1 MKYNVGILGGGPAG
15 YSAAFEAAER
25 GLSVVL
31 FEKEDI
37 GGTCVNRGC
46 VPTKYLSHTAELF
59 AGLTKLGKYGISVS
73 DGKIE
78 PILMRKTNYEIILK
92 LRKGL
97 QQKLEQQKIV
107 IVGSKGK
114 IVDRHHI
121 IAEDKKYDVENIIIA
136 TGARTTPPFIEG
148 AITTDELLK
157 LDYVPE
163 YLKIIGGGVIAVE
176 FADIYS
182 KLGSHV
188 TMCLRSDR
196 LLRKFDKEISVSV
209 TQYLKKH
216 GIQIVANCSMEQMKT
231 NGNEVILSAI
241 GRTAN
246 TQDIIVEE
254 AGLDVSNGIIVDSNG
269 RTNIPGIYAVGDVVK
284 DNVQL
289 AHVAMEQGRRAIRT
303 ICGEMEFEPF
313 AIVNC
318 IYMQPEVAVVG
329 LSEAE
334 ARGKGI
340 PVVSGKQV
348 MSANVRTVIATEER
362 GFIKIIAQSDSG
374 IVIGAQLMCERAS
387 DLIAELALAINQ
399 KLTVD
404 DLLNSV
410 RPHPSYCEAITDAL
424 WTLKGK
430 LQ

>member
-1 MKYNVGILGGGPAG
+1 
-15 YSAAFEAAER
+15 
-25 GLSVVL
+25 
-31 FEKEDI
+31 
-37 GGTCVNRGC
+37 
-46 VPTKYLSHTAELF
+46 
-59 AGLTKLGKYGISVS
+59 
-73 DGKIE
+73 
-78 PILMRKTNYEIILK
+78 
-92 LRKGL
+92 
-97 QQKLEQQKIV
+97 
-107 IVGSKGK
+107 
-114 IVDRHHI
+114 
-121 IAEDKKYDVENIIIA
+121 
-136 TGARTTPPFIEG
+136 
-148 AITTDELLK
+148 
-157 LDYVPE
+157 
-163 YLKIIGGGVIAVE
+163 
-176 FADIYS
+176 
-182 KLGSHV
+182 
-188 TMCLRSDR
+188 MCLRSDR

-348 MSANVRTVIATEER
+348 MSANARTVIATEER

>member
-37 GGTCVNRGC
+37 GGTCLNRGC

-136 TGARTTPPFIEG
+136 TGARTTPPFIER

-348 MSANVRTVIATEER
+348 MSANARTVIATEER

>member
-37 GGTCVNRGC
+37 GGTCLNRGC

-78 PILMRKTNYEIILK
+78 PVLMRKTNYEIILK

-114 IVDRHHI
+114 IVDRYHI

-348 MSANVRTVIATEER
+348 MSANARTVIATEER